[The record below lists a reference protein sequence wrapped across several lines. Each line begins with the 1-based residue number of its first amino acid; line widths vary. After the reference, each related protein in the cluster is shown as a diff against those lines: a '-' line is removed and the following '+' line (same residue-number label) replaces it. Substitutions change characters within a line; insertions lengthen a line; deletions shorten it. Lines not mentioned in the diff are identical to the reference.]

1 MKRKAVT
8 MKFPRGTGL
17 KLPMKK
23 FNKGKFDAEKLSFF
37 IVIAFFSIFAVI
49 VLVEL
54 FFKERSYEDSI

>member
-1 MKRKAVT
+1 
-8 MKFPRGTGL
+8 
-17 KLPMKK
+17 MKK